1 MEDLLPLNKQFFF
14 VMDIDN
20 ISHTGTYIHIFI
32 YIAYFMTQCVWKI
45 VDIEILRA
53 LQCYFPCSGET
64 VCFYKSILIYDF
76 IMLVG
81 FLLLIKNIC

>member
-53 LQCYFPCSGET
+53 LQMLLSLLRET

-76 IMLVG
+76 TMLG

>member
-32 YIAYFMTQCVWKI
+32 YIAYFMTQCVCGKLLTLKFYELCNAI
-45 VDIEILRA
+45 VPAQGKRYVFINPFLSTIS
-53 LQCYFPCSGET
+53 QCLAF
-64 VCFYKSILIYDF
+64 CF
-76 IMLVG
+76 
-81 FLLLIKNIC
+81 